1 MEDILTTGN
10 VSSVDLGDDS
20 VWVNYFFVNYLILI
34 VFNIICI
41 FVNYLILDFAL
52 ILHLYLFF

>member
-20 VWVNYFFVNYLILI
+20 VWVIFFVNYLILI
-34 VFNIICI
+34 FFNTICI

>member
-20 VWVNYFFVNYLILI
+20 VWVNYFFVNYVILI
-34 VFNIICI
+34 FFNIICI

-52 ILHLYLFF
+52 ILHLFFF